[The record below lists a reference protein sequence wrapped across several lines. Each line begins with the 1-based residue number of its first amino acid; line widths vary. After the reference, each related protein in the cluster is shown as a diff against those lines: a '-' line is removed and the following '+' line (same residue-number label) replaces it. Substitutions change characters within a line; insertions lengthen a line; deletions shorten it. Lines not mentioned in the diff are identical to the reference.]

1 MPEAGKGTAPAPP
14 RRVALVTGAA
24 AGIGA
29 ASALRLAAAGMAI
42 GVLDLDAPRCADTV
56 RSIEAVGGK
65 AIALG
70 ADITDREA
78 VRAALARL
86 RDTLGPVSV
95 VVNNAGIPGFRPF
108 LEIDDALWDHM
119 LNVNLTGAFIVT
131 QEVLPDMVSQG
142 WGRVINISSMAAQAG
157 AKDMA
162 HYCAAKAGM
171 IGMTRALAH
180 EFGPAGITANVIP
193 PRFITG
199 TIMSDQSFSAGKQPK
214 AREAEVQAGPI
225 RREGRPDDIAG
236 AVAWLASEDGGFV
249 TGQVIGVNGG
259 RYI

>member
-1 MPEAGKGTAPAPP
+1 MVRK
-14 RRVALVTGAA
+14 VALVTGAA

-29 ASALRLAAAGMAI
+29 ASALRLARDGIAV
-42 GVLDLDAPRCADTV
+42 GVLDLDVDRCSGTV
-56 RSIEAVGGK
+56 DSIAEAGGE

-70 ADITDREA
+70 ADITDRDQVRGA
-78 VRAALARL
+78 VAQLHDRF
-86 RDTLGPVSV
+86 GPIAIT
-95 VVNNAGIPGFRPF
+95 VNNAGIPGFKPF

-119 LNVNLTGAFIVT
+119 MRVNLTGAFIVT
-131 QEVLPDMVSQG
+131 QAVLPGMIAAQ

-162 HYCAAKAGM
+162 HYAASKAGM

-180 EFGPAGITANVIP
+180 EFGPAGITFNVVP

-199 TIMSDQSFSAGKQPK
+199 TIMSDNSFAAGKQPM

-225 RREGRPDDIAG
+225 RREGRPEDIAG
-236 AVAWLASEDGGFV
+236 AVAWLASEEAGFV